1 VTDDGADS
9 AGLGAA
15 PTVRLTGTGDDSDG
29 EMPMMVDRF
38 VIEDELGAGGMGRV
52 YVAYDPTLDR
62 RVAVKVLRDHVGV
75 DLEKAHARMA
85 REARAMAR
93 LRHPHVVTVH
103 EVGTD
108 RHGVYI
114 VMEYVAGRT
123 LRGWLARTP
132 EPSWKDIV
140 AMYGLAGRG
149 LVAAHDAGLVHRD
162 FKPDNVLVGDD
173 GRVLVGD
180 FGIANVYGA
189 EPAREPP
196 SGDPSAR
203 PARAGS
209 VVGTPP
215 YMSPEQHAGGD
226 VDARTDQFAFCAAL
240 YEALYGVRPFAG
252 DTNTEIA
259 ARALRGELTPPARDP
274 GAPARVRA
282 AILRGLRG
290 NPDERY
296 PSMVPLLGELTA
308 ERRSPARWL
317 AIGGALAIAGAL
329 ASWAVL
335 GRLHEPVAPA
345 QARRPLGPV
354 AVEPF
359 ATTLAPGDRV
369 DWREGIAD
377 VIALLLADIDG
388 FKAVGPGNLLTGD
401 HAEDLRAAEAR
412 IGASYVV
419 RGSLDQRGDRVHA
432 RVELVQPDGTIVV
445 IQADRPAGELANLLE
460 DVTNDVARAIAP
472 GHELDR
478 SHAAIRARSL
488 YAIGDEYL
496 RATRFQL
503 AWPFLEQAVAAD
515 PAFFPGWYALA
526 LTRSWVLAPESRV
539 FGAVEHARVTAP
551 SALDR
556 ELVAGL
562 SKYLHHDL
570 RGARAILEPLSAN
583 PALSQTELRDALY
596 LLGEAHWHD
605 GHHRIGV
612 GFFRRALDLD
622 MTFKLPVEHLGEYA
636 TANRDVESMKQYSL
650 MVASTGSESHDVAE
664 FVLGHYEQLAASGV
678 PPTRLH
684 ATLVLGRTPAPALED
699 ELGADPI
706 VHRIYGTARALEAG
720 DRGAA
725 HAEIEEIWK
734 QVLARETAGEIPDNV
749 YYLLRLLGDVVVC
762 GGMTD
767 EAKRLVDFLAERSRR
782 NPVRGYQRMSILT
795 APLVGDRAL
804 IVRRDLSDRDA
815 QLADAIEAEMTGD
828 HVRAALLLGE
838 LVHDPSAF
846 WDYPERMA
854 LVRNLRALHRIK
866 EARAVCEDTMH
877 PAVFQLAFLPARR
890 FCTAR

>member
-1 VTDDGADS
+1 MTDDGAD
-9 AGLGAA
+9 GLGAA
-15 PTVRLTGTGDDSDG
+15 PTVRLHGAGDDGDG

-62 RVAVKVLRDHVGV
+62 RVAVKVLRDRVGV
-75 DLEKAHARMA
+75 DVEQAHARMA

-108 RHGVYI
+108 RHGLYI
-114 VMEYVAGRT
+114 VMEYVAGGT

-132 EPSWKDIV
+132 ASSWQEIV
-140 AMYGLAGRG
+140 AMYVLAGRG
-149 LVAAHDAGLVHRD
+149 LVAAHAAALVHRD

-189 EPAREPP
+189 EPAREP
-196 SGDPSAR
+196 SSAEPGAER
-203 PARAGS
+203 TRTGS
-209 VVGTPP
+209 VMGTPP
-215 YMSPEQHAGGD
+215 YMSPEQHAGGA

-252 DTNTEIA
+252 ETNTEIA
-259 ARALRGELTPPARDP
+259 ERALRGELTPPARDP

-290 NPDERY
+290 SPDQRF
-296 PSMVPLLGELTA
+296 PSMVPLLAELTA
-308 ERRSPARWL
+308 ERRAPLRW
-317 AIGGALAIAGAL
+317 LAIAGAIAIVGAV
-329 ASWAVL
+329 ASWAAL
-335 GRLHEPVAPA
+335 GRSREPPAPA
-345 QARRPLGPV
+345 LPRGPV

-369 DWREGIAD
+369 DWREGIGD
-377 VIALLLADIDG
+377 VVALLLSDIDG
-388 FKAVGPGNLLTGD
+388 FKAVGPGNLLTAD

-419 RGSLDQRGDRVHA
+419 RGSLDPSGDRVHA
-432 RVELVQPDGTIVV
+432 RVELVEPDGTTVSF
-445 IQADRPAGELANLLE
+445 QADRPAGELARLLE
-460 DVTNDVARAIAP
+460 DVTNGVAGAIAP

-488 YAIGDEYL
+488 YAIGDEHL
-496 RATRFQL
+496 RDTRFQL

-515 PAFFPGWYALA
+515 PTFFPGWYALA

-539 FGAVEHARVTAP
+539 FEAVAQARATAP
-551 SALDR
+551 SAVER
-556 ELVAGL
+556 ALVDGL
-562 SKYLHHDL
+562 SSYLHHDL
-570 RGARAILEPLSAN
+570 RGARAILEPLAAN
-583 PALSQTELRDALY
+583 PALSRTELRDALY

-612 GFFRRALDLD
+612 GYFRRALDLD

-636 TANRDVESMKQYSL
+636 MANRDVETMKQYSL
-650 MVASTGSESHDVAE
+650 MIASTGSEYHDVAE
-664 FVLGHYEQLAASGV
+664 FVLGHYEQLAATGA
-678 PPTRLH
+678 PPTRLQ
-684 ATLVLGRTPAPALED
+684 ATLVLGRTPTPQLED

-706 VHRIYGTARALEAG
+706 VHHIYRTARALEAG
-720 DRGAA
+720 DSATA
-725 HAEIEEIWK
+725 HAEIAEIWK
-734 QVLARETAGEIPDNV
+734 QALARQTAGEIPDNV
-749 YYLLRLLGDVVVC
+749 YYLLRLLGDVLVC

-767 EAKRLVDFLAERSRR
+767 EAKRLVELLAERSREH
-782 NPVRGYQRMSILT
+782 PVRNYQRMSILT
-795 APLVGDRAL
+795 APLVGDRAW
-804 IVRRDLSDRDA
+804 IVRRELSDRDA

-828 HVRAALLLGE
+828 HARAAELLGE
-838 LVHDPSAF
+838 LVRDPSPF

-854 LVRNLRALHRIK
+854 LVRNLRALHRT
-866 EARAVCEDTMH
+866 EDARAVCEDTLH
-877 PAVFQLAFLPARR
+877 PAVFQLALLPARR
-890 FCTAR
+890 FCTGP